1 MEFFKLSQK
10 MACGLMVMLALPVVA
25 MSDSSRGYDSEEW
38 YQVVYFNDEKEYQ
51 ASPFEKKHP
60 QYTELYRYMCSSLGN
75 AKDALMSDKTNLE
88 ALEENLK
95 DCFFSGFRFYK
106 NEEKEGELLIDI
118 KECTDRFV
126 KLLKSNVNV
135 KNFNSKYK
143 YKGVFFN
150 NFYMFCQTLENIK
163 KNNPDTRFGLV
174 NIDAVLTDCEAI
186 KNEIT
191 QFSDQQLSKDFSYRI
206 RAFVQSMQEVIKDFK
221 AKKHKDLQ
229 SSLPITKKFD
239 KFLVCLSEIW
249 DYKSEAKI
257 NRVKDV
263 LRMLNGMACPDT
275 GILKCN
281 IFYSN
286 TPMMQWIYGA
296 FNNLDRD
303 LCKNFATVLKAI
315 YQSVFE
321 NEFFNFSSFTNLE
334 KTNLK
339 PDDKT
344 NDLISKLINEGIH
357 DKYAEDQELT
367 ANFGELDKHEGI
379 HDKYAEDQELTAT
392 FGERKRIRSESL
404 NAKEL
409 KKRQK
414 R

>member
-25 MSDSSRGYDSEEW
+25 MSHSNRGYDSEEW
-38 YQVVYFNDEKEYQ
+38 YQAVYFNDDEEYR

-60 QYTELYRYMCSSLGN
+60 QYAELYRHMCSSLGN
-75 AKDALMSDKTNLE
+75 AKDALMSGKKNLE
-88 ALEENLK
+88 DLEESLK
-95 DCFFSGFRFYK
+95 DCFFSGFRSYK
-106 NEEKEGELLIDI
+106 NEEKEGELFIDI

-163 KNNPDTRFGLV
+163 KNNPDTRFSLV

-249 DYKSEAKI
+249 DYKSGAKI

-281 IFYSN
+281 IFCSN

-321 NEFFNFSSFTNLE
+321 HEVFDFSSFTNLE

-367 ANFGELDKHEGI
+367 A
-379 HDKYAEDQELTAT
+379 T
-392 FGERKRIRSESL
+392 FGERKRIRSEPL
-404 NAKEL
+404 KTNEL

-414 R
+414 IDSKK

>member
-367 ANFGELDKHEGI
+367 A
-379 HDKYAEDQELTAT
+379 T